1 MEILFSF
8 IGGAVITA
16 VIALIVAKS
25 VVKSRVAQAEL
36 SEKTKAEALYK
47 SEQAR
52 MESDLRHSK
61 ERNEELMAQIQQDCQ
76 SARD

>member
-61 ERNEELMAQIQQDCQ
+61 ERNEELLA
-76 SARD
+76 